1 VALRKELA
9 ELTGCPWMGS
19 PRARDR

>member
-9 ELTGCPWMGS
+9 ELTMCPWMGS